1 VLVIAEEVAML
12 GSIGIDV
19 TADDVA
25 ERYTGRSDASVFAE
39 LRGSGIALP
48 DDFEDRWTGCAER
61 ALARGLLPVAGIA
74 DLLTRLSLPR
84 CVASSSLPERIDRSL
99 TLAGLHGLVGPHVF
113 STALVARGKPAPDI
127 FLYAAAQMR
136 TAPEACVVVEDSP
149 YGVTG
154 ALAAGM
160 DVIGFTGA
168 GHCTPATTARLAA
181 AGATRIATSS
191 DELAS
196 MLGIVR

>member
-1 VLVIAEEVAML
+1 ML

-39 LRGSGIALP
+39 LRASGIALP
-48 DDFEDRWTGCAER
+48 GDFEDRWTGCAER

-74 DLLTRLSLPR
+74 DLLTQLSLPR
-84 CVASSSLPERIDRSL
+84 CVASSSLPARIDRSL

-127 FLYAAAQMR
+127 FLYAAAQLR